1 VDQVFKTIESCDCK
15 DNEQEEWR
23 TLEIEAGAN
32 NTELQVTELMAG
44 MRKGPIQ
51 VTDGQVTTEF
61 GRSFDELLKLGPG
74 LHRICNCR
82 IIGRKDAV
90 SKARRE

>member
-1 VDQVFKTIESCDCK
+1 MDRDFKTIESCDCE
-15 DNEQEEWR
+15 DNEQEEWK
-23 TLEIEAGAN
+23 TLEIEAGV
-32 NTELQVTELMAG
+32 TEKELQVTELMNNG
-44 MRKGPIQ
+44 HVGPIRIPE
-51 VTDGQVTTEF
+51 GQATTQF

-82 IIGRKDAV
+82 TIGPKDAV